1 MKKKILISIL
11 LDEYRIA
18 VMEDGVL
25 VEFYIE
31 RPDLVKRVGN
41 IYKGK
46 ILSINPELNAA
57 FVDIGVERSAFLP
70 LSREREDILEG
81 EEVSEEQLEVRKLSK
96 DDEILVQVT
105 KEGIGTKGARL
116 TQYCSLPG
124 RYLVLMTGTKHIGV
138 SRKIVNLREKYR
150 LKKIVK
156 EIQPPNFGVIVRTVA
171 QGVEMG
177 ELKRDIEIL
186 LKMWRRLERIAG
198 NKTAPVLL
206 YKETDFIT
214 AFVRDNLAPD
224 TDSIIMDSKK
234 AYKQVLNYVK
244 KFAPNYHSR
253 IKLHDSP
260 IPLFDV
266 YKVNDWLKKS
276 FRRKIKLSSGGY
288 IVIEETEALVAVD
301 VNSGSF
307 KGRGD
312 AEVMSLTTNLE
323 AAKEVARQVRLRDK
337 GGVIVIDFIDMQ
349 EASNKRKV
357 MNTLKKELKKDK
369 SKTRIY
375 GMSKLGLVQFTRK
388 RSRLSL
394 TQILFDY
401 CPVCEGTGHI
411 PSIQDI
417 VSRLE
422 QHLLSLPRGKH
433 IRVRAKDYIISY
445 LKTAEWIKLRKIM
458 RMNRIRVEF
467 ESDANVNYGELILTN
482 LETGKEYKIG
492 SS

>member
-41 IYKGK
+41 IYRGK

-70 LSREREDILEG
+70 LSREREDILKG
-81 EEVSEEQLEVRKLSK
+81 EEIFEEQLEVRKLSK

-105 KEGIGTKGARL
+105 KEGVGTKGARL

-276 FRRKIKLSSGGY
+276 FRRKIKLPSGGY

-417 VSRLE
+417 ASRLE
-422 QHLLSLPRGKH
+422 QHLLSLPRRKH
-433 IRVRAKDYIISY
+433 MRVGAKGYIISY

-458 RMNRIRVEF
+458 RMNRIQVDF
-467 ESDANVNYGELILTN
+467 EPDPNLNYGELILTDVD
-482 LETGKEYKIG
+482 TGKQYNVG
-492 SS
+492 R